1 MFKYATPYA
10 WPKGYTS
17 AAVFSADVDGESP
30 YIWRNRGQKVEKLS
44 EIEQRR
50 FGPRV
55 GLSRILG
62 LLDEF
67 DIRGSFYV
75 PAWIAKTYPEILPA
89 IAKKGHEPAAHGYF
103 HERVDELDEKA
114 NAEILDRSID
124 IFKSQLGKAPVGYRS
139 PSWELTPAVH
149 RCLRKRRFLYDSSLM
164 GMDHPYSLDGLCE
177 VPVQWFVDDAP
188 YFRYVGG
195 PQDKTP
201 PANPIQVL
209 EAWTEEFEATREY
222 GGLFMITVHPWISG
236 RGQRIRMLR
245 RLLEHVCSTRGVWV
259 TTAEEIARHHQKSTN
274 ARTFAMK
281 LKLVSTD
288 ITLPKKGSR

>member
-188 YFRYVGG
+188 YFRYIGG

>member
-1 MFKYATPYA
+1 MFKFAAKYE

-30 YIWRNRGQKVEKLS
+30 YIWRNRGKKVEMLG

-62 LLDEF
+62 LCDEF
-67 DIRGSFYV
+67 GIKGSFYT
-75 PAWIAKTYPEILPA
+75 PAWIAATYPEILPA
-89 IAKKGHEPAAHGYF
+89 IAKGGHEVAAHGYY
-103 HERVDELDEKA
+103 HERVDELDEAA
-114 NAEILDRSID
+114 NDKILAHSIKV
-124 IFKSQLGKAPVGYRS
+124 FKSQIGKAPVGYRS

-164 GMDHPYSLDGLCE
+164 GMDVPYSLDGLPE
-177 VPVQWFVDDAP
+177 IPVQWFVDDAP

-195 PQDKTP
+195 PTDKTP
-201 PANPIQVL
+201 PANPNVVVDG
-209 EAWTEEFEATREY
+209 WMEEFEATREF
-222 GGLFMITVHPWISG
+222 GSLFMITTHPWISG

-245 RLLEHVCSTRGVWV
+245 KLLTRVCNTRGVWV
-259 TTAEEIARHHQKSTN
+259 TTAEEIARHHQKSAN
-274 ARTFAMK
+274 AKKFAMK

-288 ITLPKKGSR
+288 ISLP

>member
-201 PANPIQVL
+201 PANPNVVVDG
-209 EAWTEEFEATREY
+209 WMEEFEATREF
-222 GGLFMITVHPWISG
+222 GSLFMITIHPWISG

-245 RLLEHVCSTRGVWV
+245 KLLTKVCNTRGVWV
-259 TTAEEIARHHQKSTN
+259 TTAEEIARYHQKSVN
-274 ARTFAMK
+274 AKKFAMK
-281 LKLVSTD
+281 LKTVSTD
-288 ITLPKKGSR
+288 ISLP

>member
-1 MFKYATPYA
+1 MFKYAAPYA

-222 GGLFMITVHPWISG
+222 GGLFMITIHPWISG

>member
-1 MFKYATPYA
+1 MFKYAAPYQ

-30 YIWRNRGQKVEKLS
+30 YIWRNRGKKVETLG

-62 LLDEF
+62 LCEEMG
-67 DIRGSFYV
+67 IKGSFYV

-89 IAKKGHEPAAHGYF
+89 IVGGGHEAAAHGYF
-103 HERVDELDEKA
+103 HERVDELGE
-114 NAEILDRSID
+114 AENDLILDRSIKV
-124 IFKSQLGKAPVGYRS
+124 FKSQIGKAPVGYRS
-139 PSWELTPAVH
+139 PSWELTPTVH
-149 RCLRKRRFLYDSSLM
+149 KCLRKRRFLYDSSLM
-164 GMDHPYSLDGLCE
+164 GMDHPYSLDGLPE
-177 VPVQWFVDDAP
+177 IPVQWFVDDAP

-195 PQDKTP
+195 PVDKAA
-201 PANPIQVL
+201 PANPVAVL
-209 EAWTEEFEATREY
+209 EAWTEEFEATRENN
-222 GGLFMITVHPWISG
+222 GLFMITIHPWISC

-245 RLLEHVCSTRGVWV
+245 KLLTKVCATRGVWV
-259 TTAEEIARHHQKSTN
+259 TTAEEIARYHQKSVN
-274 ARTFAMK
+274 AKTFAMK

-288 ITLPKKGSR
+288 ISL